1 MSLEKDVA
9 LRSEAFKTA
18 ASEMS
23 ALKIRAETLKAMLEQ
38 MYRDLTTALDTPAGK
53 AIEIDAKGAL
63 FEPIESLILVIG
75 QMSKTLD
82 DIIDTPYYQ
91 GVFDEYE
98 QLVQNIK
105 FN

>member
-9 LRSEAFKTA
+9 LRSEAFKAA